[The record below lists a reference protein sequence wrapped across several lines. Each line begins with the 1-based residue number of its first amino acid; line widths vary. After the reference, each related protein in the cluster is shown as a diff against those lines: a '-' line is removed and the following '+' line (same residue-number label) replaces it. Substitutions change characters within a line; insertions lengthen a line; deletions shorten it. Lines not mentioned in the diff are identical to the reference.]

1 MILQNLGIV
10 MYILQTYVYVDM
22 QNGEGGAIEKTF
34 PFSPASKINKLQ
46 IFCET
51 VYLRSVHLQQK
62 IIKVLPN

>member
-1 MILQNLGIV
+1 
-10 MYILQTYVYVDM
+10 MYILHTYVYVDM

-34 PFSPASKINKLQ
+34 PFSPASKVNKLQ
-46 IFCET
+46 IFWGT